1 MKLLESKVAIVT
13 GGSRGIGKAICQ
25 TFAENGCDVA
35 FTYNNSKESAES
47 LAKDLKNIGINAKA
61 YKSDASS
68 FDDATQLVED
78 VINDFGKIDILVN
91 NAGIKKDNLLMR
103 MDKEDFDSVINTNL
117 SSVFN
122 LTKASIRTF
131 LKQRS
136 GSIINI
142 SSVVGVK
149 GNAGQSNYS
158 ASKAGII
165 GFSKSVAL
173 ELGSRNIR
181 SNVIAPGFIE
191 TDMTDSLSEDVIN
204 SWKESIPLKR
214 GGNPS
219 DVGNACVFLASDMS
233 SYITGQVLHVDGG
246 MLT

>member
-35 FTYNNSKESAES
+35 FTYNNSKESAEN

-103 MDKEDFDSVINTNL
+103 MNKEDFDSVINTNL

-181 SNVIAPGFIE
+181 SNAIAPGFIE

-214 GGNPS
+214 GGKPS

-233 SYITGQVLHVDGG
+233 SYITGQVLHIDGG